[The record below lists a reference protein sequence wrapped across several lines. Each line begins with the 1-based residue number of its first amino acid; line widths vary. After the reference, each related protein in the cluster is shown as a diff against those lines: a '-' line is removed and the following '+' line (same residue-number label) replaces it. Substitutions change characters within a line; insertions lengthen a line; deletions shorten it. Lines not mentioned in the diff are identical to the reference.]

1 MNITEHPSVT
11 AYLDELTR
19 LLREAEPQDRAE
31 VLAGVRDHLEAALAE
46 PPKPTDAD
54 IQEVLSRLGPPE
66 DVAREALGNASQ
78 KGSATPW
85 HSRGW
90 VPLTVVVLQL
100 LALLLGLL
108 VGVATMK
115 WTSLHSTS
123 LDVQPAVEFDLFQ
136 VLLAAPVTLLAGG
149 LPWLLMLGL
158 VLPSRLWT
166 TREKT
171 THALL
176 LPLSG
181 LVATATP
188 AVAWLLTRNET
199 GMLLGAGAG
208 LAWVIGGVALVLA
221 ILTKRALRRMAGH
234 IAPEKSATA

>member
-11 AYLDELTR
+11 AYLNELTR
-19 LLREAEPQDRAE
+19 LLREAQPEDRAE
-31 VLAGVRDHLEAALAE
+31 VVAGVRDHLEAALAE
-46 PPKPTDAD
+46 QPEPADAD

-78 KGSATPW
+78 TVNATPW

-90 VPLTVVVLQL
+90 VPVTVVVLQF

-108 VGVATMK
+108 VGVANMK
-115 WTSLHSTS
+115 WTSLSYTS
-123 LDVQPAVEFDLFQ
+123 LDVQPAVAFDLFQ
-136 VLLAAPVTLLAGG
+136 VLLAAPVTLLAGV

-158 VLPSRLWT
+158 VLPSRLWA

-188 AVAWLLTRNET
+188 AAAWLLTRDET
-199 GMLLGAGAG
+199 GMLVGAGAG
-208 LAWVIGGVALVLA
+208 LAWVIGGVALVLV
-221 ILTKRALRRMAGH
+221 ILTRRALRRMAGH
-234 IAPEKSATA
+234 IAPEWPATA